1 MDDRTWTLLLNTLLV
16 SGGACAVGVPLGTA
30 MAWLLVRT
38 DMPGR
43 RFGVALLA
51 MMLFLP
57 LYVQAAA
64 WQAGFGTL
72 GWFVC
77 QFNLPPCLVLES
89 WFAAVWIHAM
99 AAVPWVALIV
109 GVGLRM
115 IEPELEEQALLDGS
129 AGRVFLRVTLPG
141 TLPAMGVATLWVATV
156 TAGEMTVTDLFAVRT
171 FAEEIYTQAQ
181 LTNNLGEAARHTM
194 PGMVF
199 TAGLVAAAMGLCLKL
214 APGKRPLT
222 LHAPCTFRLGVWRMP
237 AALLAALMLLLLI
250 GLPIGSLCHKAG
262 AIVTLQDNAWH
273 RSWSPGKLAAQ
284 VAASPWRF
292 HREFG
297 WSLLI
302 ASVAATAS
310 LVAAVGLA
318 SAARRGGLRALPAL
332 IVTAVCLAVPGPVV
346 GLVVIRLLNY
356 PENRLLNWL
365 YTNSILAPGM
375 VLFVAAL
382 PLATLIV
389 WHALRTVPQEL
400 LDAAAADGAG
410 PIARLW
416 RVALPCRLPAV
427 GLAWIVAMA
436 VALGELGGSVLVAV
450 PGVTTLSEQIFGL
463 LHSGVEDRLAGICL
477 SLIMLFAAAT
487 VAAAWLVRRWARPKT
502 NVRV

>member
-1 MDDRTWTLLLNTLLV
+1 MR
-16 SGGACAVGVPLGTA
+16 
-30 MAWLLVRT
+30 
-38 DMPGR
+38 GR
-43 RFGVALLA
+43 LEHRYALLRVWTA
-51 MMLFLP
+51 ACGLGLA
-57 LYVQAAA
+57 LAAA
-64 WQAGFGTL
+64 ATSGRAEALQVA
-72 GWFVC
+72 
-77 QFNLPPCLVLES
+77 VL
-89 WFAAVWIHAM
+89 I
-99 AAVPWVALIV
+99 
-109 GVGLRM
+109 
-115 IEPELEEQALLDGS
+115 
-129 AGRVFLRVTLPG
+129 
-141 TLPAMGVATLWVATV
+141 
-156 TAGEMTVTDLFAVRT
+156 
-171 FAEEIYTQAQ
+171 
-181 LTNNLGEAARHTM
+181 
-194 PGMVF
+194 
-199 TAGLVAAAMGLCLKL
+199 
-214 APGKRPLT
+214 
-222 LHAPCTFRLGVWRMP
+222 
-237 AALLAALMLLLLI
+237 AALLVHAVWHLRGAWPPPPALAVDTTVVGVSALLI

-273 RSWSPGKLAAQ
+273 RSWSSGKLLAE

-302 ASVAATAS
+302 ASVAATAA

-356 PENRLLNWL
+356 PENRVLNWL

-436 VALGELGGSVLVAV
+436 VALGEVGGSVLVAV

-477 SLIMLFAAAT
+477 ALIVLFAAAT
-487 VAAAWLVRRWARPKT
+487 VAAAWLVRRWARPGT
-502 NVRV
+502 NVGV

>member
-1 MDDRTWTLLLNTLLV
+1 
-16 SGGACAVGVPLGTA
+16 
-30 MAWLLVRT
+30 MAWLAVRS
-38 DMPGR
+38 DVPGR
-43 RFGVALLA
+43 RFATALLA
-51 MMLFLP
+51 MMLFVP

-72 GWFVC
+72 GCFTQGWDA
-77 QFNLPPCLVLES
+77 PAWLVLEGP
-89 WFAAVWIHAM
+89 FAAVWIHAM

-109 GVGLRM
+109 GVGLRL
-115 IEPELEEQALLDGS
+115 IEPELEEQALLDAS

-141 TLPAMGVATLWVATV
+141 TLPAIGVATLWVATV
-156 TAGEMTVTDLFAVRT
+156 TAGEMTVTDLFVVRT
-171 FAEEIYTQAQ
+171 YAEEIYTQSQ
-181 LTNNLGEAARHTM
+181 LTGNLGEAARHTM

-199 TAGLVAAAMGLCLKL
+199 TAGMVAAAICLCLKL
-214 APGKRPLT
+214 APGKRPIT
-222 LHAPCTFRLGVWRMP
+222 LHDPWTFRLGAWRMP
-237 AALLAALMLLLLI
+237 TAVLAALVLLLLI

-262 AIVTLQDNAWH
+262 EIVTLQDNVWH
-273 RSWSPGKLAAQ
+273 RSWSPGKLAAE

-302 ASVAATAS
+302 ASTAATAA
-310 LVAAVGLA
+310 LVAAVALA
-318 SAARRGGLRALPAL
+318 SAARRGGLRALPAVL
-332 IVTAVCLAVPGPVV
+332 VAAVCLAVPGPVV

-356 PENRLLNWL
+356 PENRVLNWL

-410 PIARLW
+410 PVARLW
-416 RVALPCRLPAV
+416 RVVLPCRLPAV

-436 VALGELGGSVLVAV
+436 VALGELGGTVLVSV
-450 PGVTTLSEQIFGL
+450 PGVTTLSERIFGL

-477 SLIMLFAAAT
+477 ALIVLFAAAT
-487 VAAAWLVRRWARPKT
+487 VAAAWLVRRWARPKV
-502 NVRV
+502 NDGV